1 MADIATAKSAR
12 KTPPRRYAPAA
23 APSRSSSVDRALIGS
38 GVLIALSSL
47 AFAGY
52 MVADAGGP
60 PRIAGMEY
68 LGIFGRPNHS
78 AVVVAEDRPLV
89 AVMAAASSA
98 AARRVDPTPIGS
110 IAQNAVADRP
120 VAVAAAASTGAAAR
134 TIDPTPTGSIP
145 DKSAAG
151 RPVNLIL
158 TPMRA
163 FEPSPPPSPYK
174 LLDVLNGEALLQ
186 TDVGLRH
193 VKAGD
198 LLPDLGRINSIE
210 KRGDHWVLT
219 TQSGTALEW
228 PRQPATVGD
237 AAATSRKIA
246 PR

>member
-1 MADIATAKSAR
+1 MPDIAATKAAQKKS
-12 KTPPRRYAPAA
+12 PRRHSPVAVI
-23 APSRSSSVDRALIGS
+23 SRSSSVDRALIGS

-52 MVADAGGP
+52 MVADVDQP

-78 AVVVAEDRPLV
+78 AVVAAEDRPAI
-89 AVMAAASSA
+89 AVMAATSA
-98 AARRVDPTPIGS
+98 ARSVDPTPTGS
-110 IAQNAVADRP
+110 IAQNTVADRP
-120 VAVAAAASTGAAAR
+120 PAIVAAATPGAAAR
-134 TIDPTPTGSIP
+134 SIDPTPTGSIP
-145 DKSAAG
+145 DKGAAG
-151 RPVNLIL
+151 RPVNLIV

-163 FEPSPPPSPYK
+163 LEPSPPPSPYK

-210 KRGDHWVLT
+210 RRGDHWVLL

-228 PRQPATVGD
+228 PHQPAPVSD
-237 AAATSRKIA
+237 AATSGKKTVA
-246 PR
+246 H

>member
-1 MADIATAKSAR
+1 MPDIAAAKAAR
-12 KTPPRRYAPAA
+12 KRSPRRYSRAA
-23 APSRSSSVDRALIGS
+23 AISQDSSADRALAGV

-52 MVADAGGP
+52 MVVDSDGP
-60 PRIAGMEY
+60 PRIAGVEY

-78 AVVVAEDRPLV
+78 I
-89 AVMAAASSA
+89 AA
-98 AARRVDPTPIGS
+98 
-110 IAQNAVADRP
+110 ADRP
-120 VAVAAAASTGAAAR
+120 ATIAAGEAQRIAARGVDLTSTGSIPDSSGVSRPVASVVTEAPGVAARS
-134 TIDPTPTGSIP
+134 IDPTPTGSIP
-145 DKSAAG
+145 DRAGVG

-163 FEPSPPPSPYK
+163 SDPPPPSSPYK

-198 LLPDLGRINSIE
+198 LLPDLGRINAIE
-210 KRGDHWVLT
+210 RRGDHWVLL
-219 TQSGTALEW
+219 TQSGAAFEW
-228 PRQPATVGD
+228 PPQPQSP
-237 AAATSRKIA
+237 AAPSSGKKTL